1 MPRRIARPTLLA
13 LSVVVVAVLTFR
25 LVSAGDR
32 AAILP
37 DPQVDAS
44 LASTGESTAVVA
56 GGCFW
61 GIQAVFQHV
70 NGVTRAIS
78 GYSGGAPS
86 TAHYELVGTG
96 TTGHAESV
104 RITYDPSRISYGQL
118 LKIFFSVAHD

>member
-1 MPRRIARPTLLA
+1 MLGRITRPTLLA

-44 LASTGESTAVVA
+44 LTSSGETTAVVA

-78 GYSGGAPS
+78 GYSGGAAA
-86 TAHYELVGTG
+86 TAHYEGVGSG
-96 TTGHAESV
+96 PSGDAEHG
-104 RITYDPSRISYGQL
+104 RAAGRESRSAPGER
-118 LKIFFSVAHD
+118 DR